1 MKRIYHVWTA
11 TNKQTKKIT
20 CFFISDITEEESAKK
35 VIRPRTVEFNV
46 SEIADEITQQKRAFE
61 TCHLMNGYVSIEPTD
76 KGLEAR
82 DRLVKQRK
90 AEDQE
95 PLVSYE
101 LMSMAE
107 KETTA
112 VLNKIRNQVNPKL
125 GVMGRILKKL
135 SK

>member
-11 TNKQTKKIT
+11 TNKQTKKIN
-20 CFFISDITEEESAKK
+20 CFFITDITNDEFTKK
-35 VIRPRTVEFNV
+35 IARPRIVEFNV

-61 TCHLMNGYVSIEPTD
+61 TCHLMNGYVSIELTD
-76 KGLEAR
+76 KGREAR
-82 DRLVKQRK
+82 GLVKQRK

-125 GVMGRILKKL
+125 GVMSRILKKL